1 MNIMKKLLILIVLLV
16 SCKVTTT
23 RKAKIDF
30 KLETKESLE
39 YYLSEND
46 VDYSANHLYSLKD
59 IQTFAEFND
68 QEKLSLPE
76 VLFFNENGLQVKNAF
91 NNKECTTILSDF
103 EVIDNLEVDPAAWD
117 FDTLL
122 KKLHPLHSREVKK
135 GNNSVVIFYGKYV
148 SNEKSINKQ
157 SFEWYKE
164 ISKAAN
170 AKSNINIL
178 LASLD
183 VMENWN
189 LTEETKRSIGIQ

>member
-1 MNIMKKLLILIVLLV
+1 MKKLLILVVLLV

-39 YYLSEND
+39 DYLSKND

-103 EVIDNLEVDPAAWD
+103 EVIDNLEVDQAAWE

-122 KKLHPLHSREVKK
+122 KKLHPLHSSKVKK

-157 SFEWYKE
+157 SFEWYEE

-170 AKSNINIL
+170 VKSNVNIL
-178 LASLD
+178 LVSLD